1 MSSDVNMSAQRSQCR
16 HKTKIVTGI
25 KRREAVETIETS
37 AAIRAHALLQQTPT
51 PVMASLPQRIRQTP
65 VSASIKQL
73 VIPKDY
79 KIYKISAAVQK
90 PLLLVDSG
98 TYNES
103 DEKDNKIRLRHDSDF
118 IRILSMNIL
127 WDNAG

>member
-1 MSSDVNMSAQRSQCR
+1 MSSFSYLV
-16 HKTKIVTGI
+16 K
-25 KRREAVETIETS
+25 
-37 AAIRAHALLQQTPT
+37 
-51 PVMASLPQRIRQTP
+51 RIRQTP

-90 PLLLVDSG
+90 PFLLVDSG
-98 TYNES
+98 IYNES
-103 DEKDNKIRLRHDSDF
+103 GRERQQSSEIRLRHDSDF